1 MESGYNS
8 CLPYPF
14 PPFFRSL
21 IKGIPMRLL
30 NLILAFVMVCT
41 FVSPLNAQ
49 TRIKL
54 ATTTSTED
62 SGLLDVLLP
71 PFEKEHGV
79 RVDVIAVGTGKAL
92 KIAENG
98 DVDVVLVH
106 ARSLEDRFVESGF
119 GVNRKDVM
127 YNDFVIVGPKEYGA
141 GIAGLKDAAEGVAR
155 IASRRMPFI
164 SRGDESGTHH
174 KEKALWAKAKIS
186 PSGAWYHEAG
196 QGMGATIRI
205 ADEKRA
211 YCLVDRSTFLAL
223 KQKIN
228 LLILVEEDP
237 ILYNPYGI
245 IAVNPNKWPHVQYD
259 LTMALIKWIT
269 SPEGQRIIAAY
280 TRNGETLFKPLA
292 IPE

>member
-1 MESGYNS
+1 
-8 CLPYPF
+8 
-14 PPFFRSL
+14 
-21 IKGIPMRLL
+21 MRLL
-30 NLILAFVMVCT
+30 TFILAFSMLCG

-54 ATTTSTED
+54 ATTTSTND

-71 PFEKEHGV
+71 PFEKKHGV

-119 GVNRKDVM
+119 GVNRRDVM
-127 YNDFVIVGPKEYGA
+127 YNDFVIVGPKEDGA
-141 GIAGLKDAAEGVAR
+141 GIGGLKDAAEAAAR
-155 IASRRMPFI
+155 IASKQALFI
-164 SRGDESGTHH
+164 SRGDESGTHQ

-186 PSGAWYHEAG
+186 PTGAWYHEAG

-211 YCLVDRSTFLAL
+211 YCLVDRGTFVAL

-228 LLILVEEDP
+228 LFILTEDDP
-237 ILYNPYGI
+237 MLYNPYGI
-245 IAVNPNKWPHVQYD
+245 IAVNPQKWPHVQYD
-259 LTMALIKWIT
+259 LAMALIAWVT
-269 SPEGQRIIAAY
+269 SPEGQRIIAVY
-280 TRNGETLFKPLA
+280 TRNDETLFKPMA
-292 IPE
+292 MPE